1 MRCGIPFAR
10 LAGLPAF
17 FLLGVPDMKMTTEE
31 AFVKTLQ
38 RHGIEH
44 AFGIIGSA
52 MMPISD
58 LFPKAGIT
66 FWDCAH
72 EGSAGMMAD
81 GYTRATGKMSMMI
94 AQNGPGITNFVTAVK
109 TAYWNHTPLL
119 LVTPQAAN
127 KTIGQGG
134 FQEVEQMKLFEDMVA
149 YQEEV
154 RDPSRMAEVLARVI
168 SKAKNLSGPAQIN
181 IPRDYWT
188 QVIDIELPE
197 PIEFE
202 VSPGGENSVAAA
214 AALLSQAKNPVI
226 LNGAGV
232 VLAHGG
238 IAASQALAERLDA
251 PVCVGYQ
258 HNDAYP
264 GGHPLFAGP
273 LGYNGSK
280 AAMELIKDADVV
292 LCLGTR
298 LNPFS
303 TLPGY
308 GMEYWPADAKIIQVD
323 INPDRIGLTKKISVG
338 IVGDA
343 AKVANGILS
352 QLSDTAGDAGRNERR
367 ARIGETKSRWAQQL
381 SSMDHEDDD
390 PGTNWNERARADK
403 PDWMSPRMAW
413 RAIQA
418 ALPREAIISS
428 DIGNNCAIGNAY
440 PSFEAGRKYLAPGLF
455 GPCGYGLPAIV
466 GAKIGRPDVPVVG
479 FAGDGA
485 FGIAVNELTAIGRSE
500 WPAITQIVFRN
511 YQWGAEKRNST
522 LWFDDNFVGT
532 ELDTQVSF
540 ARMAESCGLKGVVA
554 RTMDELTD
562 ALNQAIIDQME
573 NNTTTLIEAM
583 LNQELGDPFRRDAMK
598 NPVEV
603 AGIDPADMIDQPA

>member
-1 MRCGIPFAR
+1 VFLGKARRASRAMIYLSARKPAMR
-10 LAGLPAF
+10 
-17 FLLGVPDMKMTTEE
+17 MTTEE
-31 AFVKTLQ
+31 AFIKTLQ
-38 RHGIEH
+38 LHGIEH

-58 LFPKAGIT
+58 LFDKAGIT

-72 EGSAGMMAD
+72 EGSGGFMAD

-154 RDPSRMAEVLARVI
+154 RDPSRVAEVLNRVI
-168 SKAKNLSGPAQIN
+168 LQAKRHSAPAQIN
-181 IPRDYWT
+181 MPRDFWT
-188 QVIDIELPE
+188 QVIDIDLPE
-197 PIEFE
+197 ILTFE
-202 VSPGGENSVAAA
+202 RPAGGEEAMERAAR
-214 AALLSQAKNPVI
+214 LLSEARFPVI

-232 VLAHGG
+232 VIGG
-238 IAASQALAERLDA
+238 AIEASKVLAERLDA

-258 HNDAYP
+258 HNDAFP
-264 GGHPLFAGP
+264 GAHPLFAGP

-280 AAMELIKDADVV
+280 AAMELIAQADVV

-308 GMEYWPADAKIIQVD
+308 GIDYWPKDAQIIQVD
-323 INPDRIGLTKKISVG
+323 INPDRIGLTKKVSVG

-343 AKVANGILS
+343 RKTAEGILAR
-352 QLSDTAGDAGRNERR
+352 LSDTAGDAGRAERR
-367 ARIGETKSRWAQQL
+367 AEIAKRKSTWAQQL
-381 SSMDHEDDD
+381 SSMDHEEDD
-390 PGTNWNERARADK
+390 PGTNWNERARAAK

-413 RAIQA
+413 RAIQS
-418 ALPREAIISS
+418 ALPKEAIISS

-440 PSFEAGRKYLAPGLF
+440 PSFDEGRKYLAPGLF
-455 GPCGYGLPAIV
+455 GPCGYGLPSIV
-466 GAKIGRPDVPVVG
+466 GAKIGCPDVPVVG

-485 FGIAVNELTAIGRSE
+485 FGIAVTELTAIGRPE
-500 WPAITQIVFRN
+500 WPAITMIVFRN

-522 LWFDDNFVGT
+522 LWFEDNFVGT
-532 ELDTQVSF
+532 ELDEQVSY
-540 ARMAESCGLKGVVA
+540 AGIAQACGLQGVQA
-554 RTMDELTD
+554 RTMEELTA
-562 ALNQAIIDQME
+562 ALHKAIEDQMKHGK
-573 NNTTTLIEAM
+573 TTLIEAM
-583 LNQELGDPFRRDAMK
+583 INQELGDPFRRDAMK
-598 NPVEV
+598 KPVSV
-603 AGIDPADMIDQPA
+603 AGISRADMRPQTV

>member
-1 MRCGIPFAR
+1 
-10 LAGLPAF
+10 
-17 FLLGVPDMKMTTEE
+17 MKMTTEE
-31 AFVKTLQ
+31 AFVKVLQ
-38 RHGIEH
+38 THGIEH
-44 AFGIIGSA
+44 SFGIIGSA

-58 LFPKAGIT
+58 LFPKAGIM

-72 EGSAGMMAD
+72 EGSAGMMSD

-134 FQEVEQMKLFEDMVA
+134 FQEVEQMKLFEDMVC

-154 RDPSRMAEVLARVI
+154 RDPTRVAEVLTRVI
-168 SKAKNLSGPAQIN
+168 AQAKRQSAPAQLN
-181 IPRDYWT
+181 IPRDMWT
-188 QVIDIELPE
+188 KVVDIEIPE

-202 VSPGGENSVAAA
+202 HSSGGGKSVSDAAN
-214 AALLSQAKNPVI
+214 LLSEAKNPVI

-232 VLAHGG
+232 VLSKDG
-238 IAASQALAERLDA
+238 ITASMTLAERLDA

-258 HNDAYP
+258 HNDAFP
-264 GGHPLFAGP
+264 GNHPLFAGP

-280 AAMELIKDADVV
+280 AAMQLIKDADVV

-308 GMEYWPADAKIIQVD
+308 GLDYWPSDAKIIQVD
-323 INPDRIGLTKKISVG
+323 INPDRIGLTKKVSIG

-343 AKVANGILS
+343 GKVANDILA
-352 QLSDTAGDAGRNERR
+352 QLSDTAGDLNRDTRKVKIA
-367 ARIGETKSRWAQQL
+367 ETKSKWAQQL

-390 PGTNWNERARADK
+390 PGTTWNERARADK
-403 PDWMSPRMAW
+403 PEWMSPRMAW

-418 ALPREAIISS
+418 SLPRNAIISS

-440 PSFEAGRKYLAPGLF
+440 PSFEEGRKYLAPGLF
-455 GPCGYGLPAIV
+455 GPCGYGLPSVV
-466 GAKIGRPDVPVVG
+466 GAKIGCPNVPVVG
-479 FAGDGA
+479 FSGDGA
-485 FGIAVNELTAIGRSE
+485 FGIAVNELTAIGRGD
-500 WPAITQIVFRN
+500 WPAVTQIVFRN
-511 YQWGAEKRNST
+511 YQWGAEKRNTT
-522 LWFDDNFVGT
+522 LWYQDNFVGT
-532 ELDTQVSF
+532 ELNYEVSY
-540 ARMAESCGLKGVVA
+540 AGIAEACNLKGVVA
-554 RTMDELTD
+554 RTMEDLTA
-562 ALNQAIIDQME
+562 ALNQAIKDQME
-573 NNTTTLIEAM
+573 NGITTLIEAM
-583 LNQELGDPFRRDAMK
+583 INQELGEPFRRDAMTA
-598 NPVEV
+598 PVAV
-603 AGIDPADMIDQPA
+603 AGIDAKDMRPQQV

>member
-1 MRCGIPFAR
+1 
-10 LAGLPAF
+10 
-17 FLLGVPDMKMTTEE
+17 MKMTTEE
-31 AFVKTLQ
+31 AFVKVLQ
-38 RHGIEH
+38 MHGIEH

-52 MMPISD
+52 FMPISD
-58 LFPKAGIT
+58 IFPKAGIT

-72 EGSAGMMAD
+72 EGSGGMMAD
-81 GYTRATGKMSMMI
+81 GYTRASGKMSMMI

-154 RDPSRMAEVLARVI
+154 RDASRVAEVLNRVI
-168 SKAKNLSGPAQIN
+168 LNAKRASAPAQIN
-181 IPRDYWT
+181 MPRDFWT
-188 QVIDIELPE
+188 QVIDIDLPE
-197 PIEFE
+197 VVEFE
-202 VSPGGENSVAAA
+202 RPSGGDSAIQKAAD
-214 AALLSQAKNPVI
+214 LMSSAKNPVI

-232 VLAHGG
+232 VLAGA
-238 IAASQALAERLDA
+238 IPATMALAERLTA

-258 HNDAYP
+258 HNDAFP
-264 GGHPLFAGP
+264 GSHPLFAGP

-280 AAMELIKDADVV
+280 AGMELIAGADVV

-308 GMEYWPADAKIIQVD
+308 GIDYWPKGAKIIQVD
-323 INPDRIGLTKKISVG
+323 INPDRIGLTKKVSVG

-343 AKVANGILS
+343 KKVAEGILAR
-352 QLSDTAGDAGRNERR
+352 LSDTAGDEGRDDRKANI
-367 ARIGETKSRWAQQL
+367 AKTKSTWAQQL
-381 SSMDHEDDD
+381 SSMDHEQDD
-390 PGTNWNERARADK
+390 PGTTWNERARASK

-413 RAIQA
+413 RAIQS
-418 ALPREAIISS
+418 ALPNDAIISS

-440 PSFEAGRKYLAPGLF
+440 PTFEEGRKYLAPGLF
-455 GPCGYGLPAIV
+455 GPCGYGLPSIV
-466 GAKIGRPDVPVVG
+466 GAKIGCPDVPVVG
-479 FAGDGA
+479 FSGDGA
-485 FGIAVNELTAIGRSE
+485 FGIAVTELTAIGRPE

-522 LWFDDNFVGT
+522 LWYDDNFVGT
-532 ELDTQVSF
+532 ELDEGVSY
-540 ARMAESCGLKGVVA
+540 AAIAKACGLQGIVA
-554 RTMDELTD
+554 RTMEELRD
-562 ALNQAIIDQME
+562 ALNTAIKDQME
-573 NNTTTLIEAM
+573 NGKTTLIEAM
-583 LNQELGDPFRRDAMK
+583 INQELGEPFRRDAMK
-598 NPVEV
+598 TPVAV
-603 AGIDPADMIDQPA
+603 AGIDPADMRPQKVA

>member
-1 MRCGIPFAR
+1 
-10 LAGLPAF
+10 
-17 FLLGVPDMKMTTEE
+17 MKMTTEE

-58 LFPKAGIT
+58 LFPAAGIQ

-72 EGSAGMMAD
+72 EGSAGMMSD
-81 GYTRATGKMSMMI
+81 GYTRVTGKVSMMI

-154 RDPSRMAEVLARVI
+154 RDPSRVAEVLTRVI
-168 SKAKNLSGPAQIN
+168 SQAKRLSGPAQLN
-181 IPRDYWT
+181 IPRDFWT
-188 QVIDIELPE
+188 QVIDVEIPD

-202 VSPGGENSVAAA
+202 ASPGGENSVAEAA
-214 AALLSQAKNPVI
+214 KLLSDAKNPVI

-232 VLAHGG
+232 VLSRGG
-238 IAASQALAERLDA
+238 IAASMQLAERLDA

-258 HNDAYP
+258 HNDAFP
-264 GGHPLFAGP
+264 GSHPLFAGP

-280 AAMELIKDADVV
+280 AGMELIKEADVV

-308 GMEYWPADAKIIQVD
+308 GMEYWPTDAKIIQVD
-323 INPDRIGLTKKISVG
+323 INPDRIGLTKKVSVG

-343 AKVANGILS
+343 AKVARGILG
-352 QLSDTAGDAGRNERR
+352 QLADTAGDAGRAERK
-367 ARIGETKSRWAQQL
+367 ATIAQKKSSWAQAL
-381 SSMDHEDDD
+381 TSMDHEDDD
-390 PGTNWNERARADK
+390 PGTTWNARARADK

-413 RAIQA
+413 RAIQS

-440 PSFEAGRKYLAPGLF
+440 PTFEEGRKYLAPGLF

-466 GAKIGRPDVPVVG
+466 GAKIGQPNVPVVG

-485 FGIAVNELTAIGRSE
+485 FGIAVNELTAIGRGE

-532 ELDTQVSF
+532 ELDTSVSY
-540 ARMAESCGLKGVVA
+540 AGIANACGLKGVVA
-554 RTMDELTD
+554 RTMEELTD
-562 ALNQAIIDQME
+562 ALDQAIKDQME
-573 NNTTTLIEAM
+573 NGVTTLIEAM
-583 LNQELGDPFRRDAMK
+583 INQELGEPFRRDAMK
-598 NPVEV
+598 KPVAV
-603 AGIDPADMIDQPA
+603 AGISKDDMQPQQVA

>member
-1 MRCGIPFAR
+1 MR
-10 LAGLPAF
+10 
-17 FLLGVPDMKMTTEE
+17 MTTEE

-38 RHGIEH
+38 AHGIAH

-52 MMPISD
+52 FMPISD
-58 LFPKAGIT
+58 LFPRAGIT

-72 EGSAGMMAD
+72 EGSGGMMAD
-81 GYTRATGKMSMMI
+81 GFTRASGRMCMMI

-127 KTIGQGG
+127 RTIGQGG
-134 FQEVEQMKLFEDMVA
+134 FQEVEQMALFRDMVA

-154 RDPSRMAEVLARVI
+154 RDPARIAEVLNRVI
-168 SKAKNLSGPAQIN
+168 TQARRRSAPAQIN
-181 IPRDYWT
+181 VPRDFWT
-188 QVIDIELPE
+188 REIDIDLPVIL
-197 PIEFE
+197 PLDRPA
-202 VSPGGENSVAAA
+202 PGTAALREA
-214 AALLSQAKNPVI
+214 AALLSSAKFPVI

-232 VLAHGG
+232 VLSGA
-238 IAASQALAERLDA
+238 IPATVALAERLDA

-258 HNDAYP
+258 HNDAFP
-264 GGHPLFAGP
+264 GLHPLFAGP

-280 AAMELIKDADVV
+280 AAMELIARADVV
-292 LCLGTR
+292 LALGTR

-308 GMEYWPADAKIIQVD
+308 GIDYWPGAARIIQVD
-323 INPDRIGLTKKISVG
+323 LNPDRIGLTKQVSVA
-338 IVGDA
+338 IAADA
-343 AKVANGILS
+343 RQTAEGLLAHLS
-352 QLSDTAGDAGRNERR
+352 KTAGDTGRAERR
-367 ARIGETKSRWAQQL
+367 ALIAQTKSAWAQQL
-381 SSMDHEDDD
+381 ASMDHEDDD
-390 PGTNWNERARADK
+390 PGTTWNARARAAR

-440 PSFEAGRKYLAPGLF
+440 PSFDQGRKYLAPGLF

-466 GAKIGRPDVPVVG
+466 GAKIACPDTPVVG

-485 FGIAVNELTAIGRSE
+485 FGIAVTELTAIGRPE
-500 WPAITQIVFRN
+500 WPAITMVVFRN

-522 LWFDDNFVGT
+522 LWYDDNFVGT
-532 ELDTQVSF
+532 ELDQDVSYAAL
-540 ARMAESCGLKGVVA
+540 ARACGLSGVQA
-554 RTMDELTD
+554 RTMDELRD
-562 ALNQAIIDQME
+562 ALSRAVTDQME
-573 NNTTTLIEAM
+573 HGRTTLIEA
-583 LNQELGDPFRRDAMK
+583 LINQELGEPFRRDAMK
-598 NPVEV
+598 KPVAI
-603 AGIDPADMIDQPA
+603 AGIDPADMRLQTVD

>member
-1 MRCGIPFAR
+1 MR
-10 LAGLPAF
+10 
-17 FLLGVPDMKMTTEE
+17 MTTEE
-31 AFVKTLQ
+31 AFVKVLQ

-52 MMPISD
+52 FMPISD

-72 EGSAGMMAD
+72 EGSGGMMAD

-134 FQEVEQMKLFEDMVA
+134 FQEVEQMAAFKDMVA
-149 YQEEV
+149 YQEEL
-154 RDPSRMAEVLARVI
+154 RDPSRIVEVLNRVI
-168 SKAKNLSGPAQIN
+168 TNARRASAPAQIN
-181 IPRDYWT
+181 VPRDVWT
-188 QVIDIELPE
+188 QVIDVALPD
-197 PIEFE
+197 PVEFE
-202 VSPGGENSVAAA
+202 RPAGGEAAIAQA
-214 AALLSQAKNPVI
+214 AELLSGARFPVI

-232 VLAHGG
+232 VLAGA
-238 IAASQALAERLDA
+238 IPASMALAERLSA

-258 HNDAYP
+258 HNDAFP
-264 GGHPLFAGP
+264 GSHPLFAGP

-280 AAMELIKDADVV
+280 AGMELIAKADVV
-292 LCLGTR
+292 LALGTR

-308 GMEYWPADAKIIQVD
+308 GIDYWPKGAKIIQVD
-323 INPDRIGLTKKISVG
+323 INPDRIGLTKTISVG

-343 AKVANGILS
+343 KKVAEAILA
-352 QLSDTAGDAGRNERR
+352 QLSGTAGDEGRA
-367 ARIGETKSRWAQQL
+367 AREATVAQTKSAWAQQL
-381 SSMDHEDDD
+381 ASMDHEDDD
-390 PGTNWNERARADK
+390 PGTTWNERARAAK
-403 PDWMSPRMAW
+403 PEWMSPRMAW

-418 ALPREAIISS
+418 ALPKEAIISS

-440 PSFEAGRKYLAPGLF
+440 PSFETGRKYLAPGLF
-455 GPCGYGLPAIV
+455 GPCGYGLPSIV
-466 GAKIGRPDVPVVG
+466 GAKIGCPDTPVVG

-485 FGIAVNELTAIGRSE
+485 FGIAVTELTAIGRPE
-500 WPAITQIVFRN
+500 WPAITQVVFRN

-522 LWFDDNFVGT
+522 LWYDDNFVGT
-532 ELDTQVSF
+532 ELDEGVSYAAI
-540 ARMAESCGLKGVVA
+540 ARACGLQGVVA
-554 RTMDELTD
+554 RTMEELTE
-562 ALNQAIIDQME
+562 ALRQAITDQME
-573 NNTTTLIEAM
+573 HGKTTLIEAM
-583 LNQELGDPFRRDAMK
+583 INQELGEPFRRDAMK
-598 NPVEV
+598 KPVEV
-603 AGIDPADMIDQPA
+603 AGIDPADMRPQTVA